1 LHPDRVPTTDAW
13 TTPDQPTPVPATPG
27 SGIRTWSGT
36 RRRLLAALLSLPLLA
51 GVAACGG
58 GDDTSTDANRKVELS
73 IFWWGAEG
81 RAALTEKALAL
92 YTAKHPN
99 VTFKKTWQANQGYFD
114 KLATLTAGGNAPDV
128 FQIDDNYIAEYAGRN
143 VTLDL
148 MPYKDSG
155 KLDLSKFP
163 ESLWKYGQVDGKLA
177 GVAFGENT
185 QGLVYDKSLLDKYK
199 LPAPTTGM
207 SWADF
212 ITWAQKVSATTKVP
226 GTQDPSAVYQA
237 LWVYLR
243 QNGKDLYKGKELGF
257 DAHDITNW
265 FELWKGARDRGATPT
280 PDVIHEGNAT
290 DISKQLV
297 VTGKAATS
305 WVWANQMPEL
315 KKNTKD
321 ELGVIA
327 YPGDP
332 SAQWA
337 RASMYF
343 SVFRGSKHKD
353 TAVDVIN
360 FLSNDPEAGKVLG
373 TDRGLPS
380 NLDVRKVVADTVTDP
395 NMKQTIA
402 VQTELGTKFSS
413 APSVPLKGHSKVKTE
428 LVRIGEEV
436 QYGRQTPAQ
445 GAAAFVAAAKA
456 AIGQS

>member
-1 LHPDRVPTTDAW
+1 MHRT
-13 TTPDQPTPVPATPG
+13 TTPAAVTRATRDHRTASSASPT
-27 SGIRTWSGT
+27 RHRT
-36 RRRLLAALLSLPLLA
+36 RRRLMAAALALPLLLA
-51 GVAACGG
+51 GAACGG
-58 GDDTSTDANRKVELS
+58 DSGDSGKTELS

-81 RAALTEKALAL
+81 RAALTDQALAL
-92 YTAKHPN
+92 YTKKHPD

-128 FQIDDNYIAEYAGRN
+128 FQIDDNFIAEYAARN

-148 MPYKDSG
+148 TPYKDSG
-155 KLDLSKFP
+155 KLDMSKFP
-163 ESLWKYGQVDGKLA
+163 ESLWKYGVVDGQLA
-177 GVAFGENT
+177 GAAFGENT
-185 QGLVYDKSLLDKYK
+185 QGLVYNKSLLDKFK
-199 LPAPTTGM
+199 LPAPTSGM

-212 ITWAQKVSATTKVP
+212 ITWAENVSKTAKVP
-226 GTQDPSAVYQA
+226 GTMDPSASYQA
-237 LWVYLR
+237 FWLWLK
-243 QNGKDLYKGKELGF
+243 QQGKDLYTGKEIGF
-257 DAHDITNW
+257 TEQDVAAW

-327 YPGDP
+327 YPGKP
-332 SAQWA
+332 GSQWA

-343 SVFRGSKHKD
+343 SVSRSSKHKD
-353 TAVDVIN
+353 AAVDVIN
-360 FLSNDPEAGKVLG
+360 FLENDPDAGKILG

-380 NLDVRKVVADTVTDP
+380 NLDIRKQVAETVTDP

-402 VQTELGTKFSS
+402 FENELGKSFGP
-413 APSVPLKGHSKVKTE
+413 APAVPLKGHSKVRSE
-428 LVRIGEEV
+428 LIRIAEEV
-436 QYGRQTPAQ
+436 EYARMTPAA
-445 GAAAFVAAAKA
+445 GATAFVAAAKA